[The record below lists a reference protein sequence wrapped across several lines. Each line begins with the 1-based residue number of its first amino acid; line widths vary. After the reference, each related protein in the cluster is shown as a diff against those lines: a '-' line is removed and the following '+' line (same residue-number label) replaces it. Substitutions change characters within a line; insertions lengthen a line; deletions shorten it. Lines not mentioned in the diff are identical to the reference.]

1 MMNRAHLSPQR
12 RLQNQN
18 LTFTTDVTKMTA
30 NILIPIVTNDVY
42 LMFVGLL
49 GGLVVLSF
57 IASVSWWYTT
67 LVQSYQPVDAIRRS
81 KMLPGDLA

>member
-18 LTFTTDVTKMTA
+18 LTFMTDVTETTV
-30 NILIPIVTNDVY
+30 NILILIVTNDVY

-57 IASVSWWYTT
+57 IASVLWWYTT
-67 LVQSYQPVDAIRRS
+67 LV
-81 KMLPGDLA
+81 

>member
-18 LTFTTDVTKMTA
+18 LTFTTDVTEMTA

-67 LVQSYQPVDAIRRS
+67 LV
-81 KMLPGDLA
+81 